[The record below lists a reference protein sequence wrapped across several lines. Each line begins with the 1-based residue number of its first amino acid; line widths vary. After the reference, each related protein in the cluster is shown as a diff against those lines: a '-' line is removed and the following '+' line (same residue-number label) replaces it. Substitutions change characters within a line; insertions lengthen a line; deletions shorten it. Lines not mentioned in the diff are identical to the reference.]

1 MADEHT
7 KSACA
12 ASQLAQGRENIACWS
27 CLSILIVSKI
37 WLVSTTW
44 YTVIGAHT
52 VLQDLDLSGGRWC
65 SDSDGD
71 DSGRCDSDRQE
82 RAHVEPHFIL
92 RVQTTSVT
100 DNSTILSTAASSD
113 RNHNAR
119 LPSDD
124 SDYGV
129 VENGLAGVSGQAA
142 TNVPAGL
149 G

>member
-1 MADEHT
+1 M
-7 KSACA
+7 
-12 ASQLAQGRENIACWS
+12 
-27 CLSILIVSKI
+27 
-37 WLVSTTW
+37 
-44 YTVIGAHT
+44 HT
-52 VLQDLDLSGGRWC
+52 VLQDLDLSGGSRC

-71 DSGRCDSDRQE
+71 DSSRCDSDRQE

-92 RVQTTSVT
+92 RVQTTSVK

-129 VENGLAGVSGQAA
+129 VENGRRVGERAGSSKC
-142 TNVPAGL
+142 TAGL
-149 G
+149 KG

>member
-1 MADEHT
+1 M
-7 KSACA
+7 
-12 ASQLAQGRENIACWS
+12 
-27 CLSILIVSKI
+27 
-37 WLVSTTW
+37 
-44 YTVIGAHT
+44 
-52 VLQDLDLSGGRWC
+52 QDLDLSGGRWC

-82 RAHVEPHFIL
+82 RAHVEPYFIL
-92 RVQTTSVT
+92 RVQATSVI

>member
-7 KSACA
+7 RSACA

-27 CLSILIVSKI
+27 CLSILLVSKI
-37 WLVSTTW
+37 LTIFVNAILIQ
-44 YTVIGAHT
+44 VHT
-52 VLQDLDLSGGRWC
+52 VLQDLDLSGRRRC
-65 SDSDGD
+65 SESDGD

-92 RVQTTSVT
+92 HVQATNVV
-100 DNSTILSTAASSD
+100 DNTILSTAASSD
-113 RNHNAR
+113 KNHNAR

-129 VENGLAGVSGQAA
+129 VENGRRVGERAGSSKC
-142 TNVPAGL
+142 TAGL
-149 G
+149 KG